1 MSPEH
6 PAPARALLVNIQ
18 DGSSLAYNLPYE
30 NLRLGGIGSA
40 LERAG
45 IVCAYY
51 DSAADPEGLVAA
63 LRSLA
68 PRPVIVFDTLYR
80 ISDGVGAAIRA
91 ARAVHPDAYVLVVG
105 RAAAA
110 VSVQPGVAAQVDA
123 VADSGD
129 VGRVVATC
137 LAHCGR
143 TPPAPPDTWQT
154 ITPQRRFPRFARVRG
169 VLDIEATR
177 GCMHGCSFCAVDGVP
192 DAPRVRRWQPR
203 EPADV
208 VGEITEHAV
217 GQGIRRVQFVDDNFL
232 GAPAAVD
239 WAQRFADELRSRN
252 IEVRFSIYAR
262 LDRTLDRVL
271 DTLHSVGLIQ
281 VHAGVES
288 GSFSVLRRLRK
299 GTTPEELSRM
309 VRRLR
314 QRDVGLVASLIVFE
328 PRSTLDELNESLR
341 WLDEHR
347 LYRSFSLTT
356 LIPFRNT
363 LAHRELRTQVIAE
376 PSTSFA
382 PLGYRFTEPDV
393 DRIYRAA
400 VAREADHEQCSDG
413 ALERLMRCRFAFEE
427 RLGLGP
433 EPPELRDLDAYRAR
447 QIAAILDD
455 IRRLRR

>member
-1 MSPEH
+1 MSDGRFKIAEEVFVVDVDDGH
-6 PAPARALLVNIQ
+6 LLYAPF
-18 DGSSLAYNLPYE
+18 
-30 NLRLGGIGSA
+30 
-40 LERAG
+40 
-45 IVCAYY
+45 
-51 DSAADPEGLVAA
+51 EGVIS
-63 LRSLA
+63 RLA
-68 PRPVIVFDTLYR
+68 PQT
-80 ISDGVGAAIRA
+80 AA
-91 ARAVHPDAYVLVVG
+91 
-105 RAAAA
+105 
-110 VSVQPGVAAQVDA
+110 
-123 VADSGD
+123 
-129 VGRVVATC
+129 
-137 LAHCGR
+137 
-143 TPPAPPDTWQT
+143 
-154 ITPQRRFPRFARVRG
+154 
-169 VLDIEATR
+169 
-177 GCMHGCSFCAVDGVP
+177 
-192 DAPRVRRWQPR
+192 
-203 EPADV
+203 
-208 VGEITEHAV
+208 
-217 GQGIRRVQFVDDNFL
+217 
-232 GAPAAVD
+232 
-239 WAQRFADELRSRN
+239 ELRSGQSSASRPG
-252 IEVRFSIYAR
+252 S
-262 LDRTLDRVL
+262 DD
-271 DTLHSVGLIQ
+271 Q
-281 VHAGVES
+281 VHDQPR
-288 GSFSVLRRLRK
+288 RRLRK

-328 PRSTLDELNESLR
+328 PRSTLDELDESLR

-400 VAREADHEQCSDG
+400 VAREADHEQWSDG